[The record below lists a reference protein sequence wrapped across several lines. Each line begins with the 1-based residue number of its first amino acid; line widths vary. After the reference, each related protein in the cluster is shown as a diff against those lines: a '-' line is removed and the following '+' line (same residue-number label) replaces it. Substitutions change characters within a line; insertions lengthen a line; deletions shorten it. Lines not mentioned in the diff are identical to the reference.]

1 MQEYI
6 ADLGTIYEEQAGFLT
21 DQGHFGTA
29 AESSSNAGES
39 EKLEWTC
46 PGCGQIKTKA
56 C

>member
-1 MQEYI
+1 MQAERGN
-6 ADLGTIYEEQAGFLT
+6 LGTICEEQAVVMT
-21 DQGHFGTA
+21 AQEHVGTA